1 MTERE
6 RFLRVLNFEKP
17 GDRLPMIE
25 WAAWWDKTIERWK
38 GEGLP
43 VDLDRRGALRHFG
56 LDVLICIRAS
66 SMSPGCPSAPHDD
79 AGIIQDEASYEA
91 ILPHLY
97 PVSSIEGLV
106 TLSRELKPRH
116 DRGEFTIRLWLDGFF
131 WWPRILF
138 GIEPHLYAFYDQP
151 ELMHRINRD
160 QADFQLRTLSALFE
174 VLQPDMVGF
183 AEDMSYN
190 NGPMLS
196 KELFDEFLA
205 PYYRQVVPVI
215 RQHGVKV
222 LVDTD
227 GQVEPM
233 VPWLEEVGIEGVYP
247 LERQSGVNVAR
258 IRRNHPKFLMMGG
271 YDKMVMPQGEAAMR
285 AEFERLLPV
294 MRSGGFIP
302 SVDHQTPP
310 GVSLE
315 NYRIYVR
322 LLSEYAHMAAQRQ
335 DEPPTRGG
343 IGRFHEDGL
352 SRLAIPANGV
362 PGRTL
367 TPDSRKGI

>member
-6 RFLRVLNFEKP
+6 RFLRVFNFDKP
-17 GDRLPMIE
+17 VDRLPMIE

-43 VDLDRRGALRHFG
+43 TDLAWEGSLRHFG
-56 LDVLICIRAS
+56 LDVLINVGAGS
-66 SMSPGCPSAPHDD
+66 TGPECPKPAFHGAGLAGD
-79 AGIIQDEASYEA
+79 AAAYEA

-97 PVSSIEGLV
+97 PDGTIEGLV
-106 TLSRELKPRH
+106 RRVRDLKDRH
-116 DRGEFTIRLWLDGFF
+116 ERGEVSIRLWLDGFF
-131 WWPRILF
+131 WWPRRIF
-138 GIEPHLYAFYDQP
+138 GIENHLFAFYDQP
-151 ELMHRINRD
+151 DLMHRINRD
-160 QADFQLRTLSALFE
+160 QMAFQLRTIEALFPILKPE
-174 VLQPDMVGF
+174 MVGF

-196 KELFDEFLA
+196 KDLFDEFLA

-233 VPWLEEVGIEGVYP
+233 ISWLEEVGIEGVYP
-247 LERQSGVNVAR
+247 LERQSGVDVAR
-258 IRRNHPKFLMMGG
+258 IRRNHPRFLMMGG

-322 LLSEYAHMAAQRQ
+322 LLREYAERAAR
-335 DEPPTRGG
+335 
-343 IGRFHEDGL
+343 
-352 SRLAIPANGV
+352 
-362 PGRTL
+362 
-367 TPDSRKGI
+367 